1 MFLLRQLLLWR
12 WGRLQLLHL
21 QLLLQLLLLLLLR
34 KGIGRLLWLQLLLL
48 LPLHLLLQ
56 LLLLLLLRKGILLRH
71 LLVRLWAQC

>member
-1 MFLLRQLLLWR
+1 M
-12 WGRLQLLHL
+12 HL

-56 LLLLLLLRKGILLRH
+56 LLLRKGILLRH